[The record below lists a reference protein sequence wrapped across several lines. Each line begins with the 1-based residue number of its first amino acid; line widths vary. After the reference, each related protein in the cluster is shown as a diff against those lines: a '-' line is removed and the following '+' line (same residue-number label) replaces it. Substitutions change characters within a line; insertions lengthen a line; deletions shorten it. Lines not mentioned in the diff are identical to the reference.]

1 MRRPSRSSAKKI
13 STDSQRILTLAQALS
28 ESGSRLEERMWEH
41 CLDNALQKQLKAN
54 HQSSVDDALDFLF
67 KTELSAYDGLME
79 AVEAVSE
86 SCVLEQ
92 DGATYEALLIT
103 APILAWTRFS
113 IPSGPIASDTL
124 MTLAAQMSS
133 HLLAANARL
142 AISPT
147 LYSIDQLP
155 RTHAET
161 FALTQR
167 MAQAAFKKTPL
178 RPTENASA
186 TAPFLADTRYLLA
199 IIVVPEGEPLFCWQ
213 EPKNHFDYATVRSHA
228 LIQWQEQAAPSIARI
243 LPGCGVE
250 LLLPEAYY
258 TSCREADDQIR
269 PVSIRAAVHYLTHAL
284 SVNPV
289 DLRAVIGGF
298 SEQPEKGYIEEYR
311 VGFTLRQSR
320 EVVYGI
326 VWPLYGQEDADDE
339 STNLADQ
346 IGNEVPPSLGA
357 SPSPLSSLKQILHT
371 LRELGITHIKQLQDL
386 FPTDSCDDC
395 GAPLFAD
402 PEGELVH
409 SEMPDD
415 APQGSDHFH

>member
-1 MRRPSRSSAKKI
+1 M
-13 STDSQRILTLAQALS
+13 
-28 ESGSRLEERMWEH
+28 EERIWERS
-41 CLDNALQKQLKAN
+41 LDNALQKQLKSN
-54 HQSSVDDALDFLF
+54 HQSIIDDALDFLF
-67 KTELSAYDGLME
+67 KTELGAYDSLME

-86 SCVLEQ
+86 SCVLMQE
-92 DGATYEALLIT
+92 GGTAYEALLIT

-113 IPSGPIASDTL
+113 IPSGPIASETL
-124 MTLAAQMSS
+124 TTLAVQMSS
-133 HLLAANARL
+133 HLLASNVRL

-161 FALTQR
+161 FVLTQR
-167 MAQAAFKKTPL
+167 MAQAVIKNTQLP
-178 RPTENASA
+178 PIENALD

-199 IIVVPEGEPLFCWQ
+199 IIVAPAGEPLFCWQ
-213 EPKNHFDYATVRSHA
+213 EPTDLLDYATVRNHA
-228 LIQWQEQAAPSIARI
+228 LKQWQEQAGPSITRI

-269 PVSIRAAVHYLTHAL
+269 PVSIHAAVHYLTHAL
-284 SVNPV
+284 SVTSS

-326 VWPLYGQEDADDE
+326 VWPLYGQEDTDDE
-339 STNLADQ
+339 SSNFADK
-346 IGNEVPPSLGA
+346 IGDEVSSSQGA
-357 SPSPLSSLKQILHT
+357 SPVPLSSIRQILLT
-371 LRELGITHIKQLQDL
+371 LREVGITHIKQLQDL
-386 FPTDSCDDC
+386 YPTDSCDDC